1 MKLKKLILPFLLILF
16 IFQFFKL
23 PFSAYNVLK
32 WDYKNRM
39 TQAYGYCEKE
49 SWGFYNYVIKKFEL
63 KQKPINIIN
72 HQGNITLEY
81 FFNLNKSNKINSDYY
96 LILNYQSKDD
106 ETIFESY
113 KNLKNYK
120 ILHRDNNCYLLSNV

>member
-32 WDYKNRM
+32 WDYEDRM
-39 TQAYGYCEKE
+39 VQAYGYCEKE

-72 HQGNITLEY
+72 HQCNITLEY
-81 FFNLNKSNKINSDYY
+81 FFNLNKSNKINSKYY

>member
-1 MKLKKLILPFLLILF
+1 MKLKKLIFPFLLILF

-32 WDYKNRM
+32 WDYENRM
-39 TQAYGYCEKE
+39 VQAYGYCEKE

-63 KQKPINIIN
+63 KQKPIKIIN
-72 HQGNITLEY
+72 HQGKITLEY

-106 ETIFESY
+106 ETIFENY